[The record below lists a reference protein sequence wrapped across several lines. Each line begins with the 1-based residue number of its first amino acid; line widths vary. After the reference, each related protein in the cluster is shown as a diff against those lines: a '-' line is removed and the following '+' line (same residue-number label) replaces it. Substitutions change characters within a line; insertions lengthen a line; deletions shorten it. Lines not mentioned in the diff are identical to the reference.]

1 MLAPD
6 GSVPD
11 QWAYRAFGL
20 ESHTQGMDDNRFT
33 WVGKQGYYDDREE
46 GLYFLRAR
54 YYDPAAAR
62 FLSPDPRAFGAGDAN
77 LYRYAGND
85 PVNKTDPNGLQSP
98 TPRFRTL
105 TEWFKTIDWNGDG
118 KVTREEWQAA
128 YPEDPE
134 RSAFDDWA
142 KGFGTD
148 ALTLKDFQT
157 LVNLKSKGPTLLET
171 ANIYLPFGEL
181 NGRVYRAF
189 WDLDHVQGSGD
200 EGKGKITEERWLW
213 AFPGE
218 KAMFAALDQ
227 DGRGYLTK
235 RDFQRNAQKLEKW
248 LQTHEPWGR
257 TKPSRAEPDP
267 DDIPSE
273 RSLDDLWEK
282 AKRGEVDDAETRA
295 ERFQLFL
302 RAAGTLMRPAAG
314 AINSTQDINDFGAG
328 LGKGFL
334 FDGLL
339 NTVEFTLKQGVQTY
353 RMMSGMRTLGAV
365 GDLWHGRNPFG
376 EGGEFAE
383 ERKIAD
389 LAASAIKWLYTLHER
404 LKNRGFSFFQDLIEG
419 KPDAVSELGEE
430 LGNGL
435 LIAGD
440 LFMEVTIWAANR
452 SAEEKGRIY
461 GMVLY
466 QVVEAILTAGVAKAA
481 EGGASG
487 KTGGE
492 VEGAR
497 VGRSA
502 DRAGTE
508 ERGKVP
514 GIARING
521 RPGQGA
527 EGGGEGRGV
536 GVGQGAEGAEGQQR
550 GRGGAE
556 IGQGG
561 RRGKSGEG
569 GGRTRT
575 GAHGRARGAAGR
587 KGGEWAR
594 AVVRSAAGR

>member
-1 MLAPD
+1 M
-6 GSVPD
+6 
-11 QWAYRAFGL
+11 
-20 ESHTQGMDDNRFT
+20 
-33 WVGKQGYYDDREE
+33 
-46 GLYFLRAR
+46 
-54 YYDPAAAR
+54 
-62 FLSPDPRAFGAGDAN
+62 
-77 LYRYAGND
+77 
-85 PVNKTDPNGLQSP
+85 
-98 TPRFRTL
+98 
-105 TEWFKTIDWNGDG
+105 
-118 KVTREEWQAA
+118 
-128 YPEDPE
+128 
-134 RSAFDDWA
+134 
-142 KGFGTD
+142 
-148 ALTLKDFQT
+148 
-157 LVNLKSKGPTLLET
+157 NLKSKGPTLLET

-481 EGGASG
+481 EGGASAAKLAAKLKELG
-487 KTGGE
+487 LEGPRIERALKNVAKYLELLESTGDPAKALKA
-492 VEGAR
+492 VER
-497 VGRSA
+497 
-502 DRAGTE
+502 E
-508 ERGKVP
+508 EALELAKALKR
-514 GIARING
+514 R
-521 RPGQGA
+521 RPTK
-527 EGGGEGRGV
+527 RP
-536 GVGQGAEGAEGQQR
+536 R
-550 GRGGAE
+550 
-556 IGQGG
+556 
-561 RRGKSGEG
+561 RRGNWPRRQK
-569 GGRTRT
+569 RQKR
-575 GAHGRARGAAGR
+575 RRRR
-587 KGGEWAR
+587 KN
-594 AVVRSAAGR
+594 